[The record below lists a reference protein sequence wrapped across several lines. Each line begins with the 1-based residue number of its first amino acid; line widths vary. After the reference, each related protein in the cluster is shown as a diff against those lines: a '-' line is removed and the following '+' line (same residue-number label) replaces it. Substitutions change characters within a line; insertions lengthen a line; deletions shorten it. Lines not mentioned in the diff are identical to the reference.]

1 VNLGILAA
9 KGSLYV
15 TRPILHAYVATT
27 QAMQAA
33 ASEMFDLVT
42 SGKLNVVIG
51 QRFAL
56 KDAGLAHEA
65 LKSRH
70 HNLWK
75 EIDQQIELTIGE
87 KERCIGA
94 LNEHRKEHGC

>member
-1 VNLGILAA
+1 MPESQKPCLRQQELMEEV
-9 KGSLYV
+9 
-15 TRPILHAYVATT
+15 R
-27 QAMQAA
+27 
-33 ASEMFDLVT
+33 
-42 SGKLNVVIG
+42 
-51 QRFAL
+51 RR
-56 KDAGLAHEA
+56 LAHLAELAHAESEA
-65 LKSRH
+65 LKNHH

>member
-1 VNLGILAA
+1 MSNLRAGDAA
-9 KGSLYV
+9 VRGR
-15 TRPILHAYVATT
+15 TEVAFVHTS
-27 QAMQAA
+27 
-33 ASEMFDLVT
+33 ASEPWMSESQMPCLRQQELMEEVRRR
-42 SGKLNVVIG
+42 LA
-51 QRFAL
+51 RLAE
-56 KDAGLAHEA
+56 LAHAEAEA